1 VILVETVGTGQE
13 AMPFRQGLVDRSVF
27 VMSPEYGSQL
37 QLQKIAMLDLADVV
51 VVNKGDMAGAPRASA
66 EVTHRIDMNHRGQ
79 KVLTTR
85 AKRHRDKG
93 VDELFDLL
101 QAPD

>member
-1 VILVETVGTGQE
+1 
-13 AMPFRQGLVDRSVF
+13 
-27 VMSPEYGSQL
+27 
-37 QLQKIAMLDLADVV
+37 MLDLADVV

-66 EVTHRIDMNHRGQ
+66 EVSHRIDMNHRGQ
-79 KVLTTR
+79 RVLTTC

-101 QAPD
+101 QQKD